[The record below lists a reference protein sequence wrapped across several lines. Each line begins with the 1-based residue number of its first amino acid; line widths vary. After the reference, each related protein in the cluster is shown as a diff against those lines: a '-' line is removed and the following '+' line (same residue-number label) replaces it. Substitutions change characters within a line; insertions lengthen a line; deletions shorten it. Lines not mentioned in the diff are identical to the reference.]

1 MMHRQCPV
9 QLIYIPWEH
18 MAADVFLCDRKYAQ
32 AATVTSRMNNN

>member
-18 MAADVFLCDRKYAQ
+18 MAADVFLCDRKYAAGGNCDQ
-32 AATVTSRMNNN
+32 